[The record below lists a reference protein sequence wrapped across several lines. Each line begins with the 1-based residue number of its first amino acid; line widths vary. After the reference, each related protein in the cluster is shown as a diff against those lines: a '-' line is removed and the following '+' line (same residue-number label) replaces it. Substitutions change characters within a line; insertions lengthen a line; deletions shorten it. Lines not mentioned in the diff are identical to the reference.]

1 MLRLALGVLLV
12 LLGGPAWGQ
21 NVVIYCQ
28 TAAGAS
34 LPASVATPC
43 DVVNQARKALA
54 LDGLKSDTTDLPGG
68 PTRGLWNGT
77 GTSCTIGVMLADD
90 TVAVTLSN
98 TPAGSLPLRV
108 KRLMTTGT
116 SCTGVVGFW

>member
-34 LPASVATPC
+34 FA
-43 DVVNQARKALA
+43 
-54 LDGLKSDTTDLPGG
+54 GIGG
-68 PTRGLWNGT
+68 
-77 GTSCTIGVMLADD
+77 D
-90 TVAVTLSN
+90 AV
-98 TPAGSLPLRV
+98 
-108 KRLMTTGT
+108 
-116 SCTGVVGFW
+116 